1 MLRCRTNLTLTRDAM
16 TPGEKLII
24 AQVPSDPS
32 TGYIVGLSFTNA
44 KRVGHLGDTVVKI
57 ANGKEEGNPSHGWS
71 LNNYAERRDNQPF
84 LRPSG
89 NFEELNGKA
98 KSHNSVRKWMGKYP
112 NWKEGED
119 ILQFIN
125 LDLVKS

>member
-1 MLRCRTNLTLTRDAM
+1 MLCRRANLTPTRDAM

-32 TGYIVGLSFTNA
+32 TGYIMGLSFTNA
-44 KRVGHLGDTVVKI
+44 KRVAHLGDTVIKI
-57 ANGKEEGNPSHGWS
+57 ASGNEEANPSHGWS
-71 LNNYAERRDNQPF
+71 PNKYAERRDNQPF

-98 KSHNSVRKWMGKYP
+98 KSHNSVRKWMEKHP

-119 ILQFIN
+119 IFQFI
-125 LDLVKS
+125 S

>member
-1 MLRCRTNLTLTRDAM
+1 MLRYKTNLTLTRDAM
-16 TPGEKLII
+16 APGEKLII
-24 AQVPSDPS
+24 AKVPSDPT
-32 TGYIVGLSFTNA
+32 TGYIIGLSFTNA

-57 ANGKEEGNPSHGWS
+57 ANGEEEGNPSHGWS
-71 LNNYAERRDNQPF
+71 PNKHAERRDNQPF

-89 NFEELNGKA
+89 NFEELNRKA
-98 KSHNSVRKWMGKYP
+98 KVHNSVRKWMEKHP

-119 ILQFIN
+119 ILRFIN